1 MLHKLKK
8 IDFSIVL
15 ILLSFMVISTLLLYS
30 ATRYNHSDVFDPT
43 KLTVIY
49 VISLMAFFFMTV
61 LDYRVLT
68 KFWYYLYGVGVLLLI
83 AVYFFGARINGA
95 RGWFKLPFGLD
106 FQPVELVKII
116 LIISLAAFMA
126 RNRGETLG
134 LVRDL
139 IPIFLLGILPIAL
152 VVMQPDIG
160 NAIIL
165 GVILIGMIWIGNIR
179 WTHGIIGAVS
189 IIGFS
194 YLFLFLFKMYHDPL
208 KAFLVARDIP
218 THWMPRILTLIDP
231 SSATSDAKYHVDNAI
246 RAIGSGALVGESY
259 LQGTS
264 IHSGFIPVAYTDS
277 IFVVVGEEFGF
288 VGSSILLL
296 MYFVLIYRMIL
307 ISIYCNN
314 YAGSYMIIGIV
325 SMLVYQVFQNVGMM
339 IGIMP
344 LTGITLPFIS
354 YGGTSL
360 LINMVAM
367 GLVMSIRLHD
377 DKLLDEE

>member
-8 IDFSIVL
+8 IDFTIVL
-15 ILLSFMVISTLLLYS
+15 ILISFMVISTLLLYS
-30 ATRYNHSDVFDPT
+30 ATRYNHSEVFDPV

-49 VISLMAFFFMTV
+49 IISLTAFFVTTL
-61 LDYRVLT
+61 LDYRVLA
-68 KFWYYLYGVGVLLLI
+68 KIWYYLYGIGIFLLV

-126 RNRGETLG
+126 RNKGETLG
-134 LVRDL
+134 LTQDVL
-139 IPIFLLGILPIAL
+139 PILLLGILPIGL
-152 VVMQPDIG
+152 VVIQPDLG

-165 GVILIGMIWIGNIR
+165 GVILLGMIWIGNIR
-179 WTHGIIGAVS
+179 WTHGVIGGGLIV
-189 IIGFS
+189 GFA
-194 YLFLFLFKMYHDPL
+194 YLFLYLFKLYHDPL
-208 KAFLVARDIP
+208 KEFLVAKGIS

-231 SSATSDAKYHVDNAI
+231 SAATNDAKYHVDNAI
-246 RAIGSGALVGESY
+246 RAIGSGSLLGESY

-307 ISIYCNN
+307 ISLYCNN
-314 YAGSYMIIGIV
+314 YTGSYMIIGIV

-360 LINMVAM
+360 LINMIAM
-367 GLVMSIRLHD
+367 GLVMSVRLHD

>member
-1 MLHKLKK
+1 MLHKFKK

-15 ILLSFMVISTLLLYS
+15 ILISFMVISTFLLYS
-30 ATRYNHSDVFDPT
+30 ATRYNNTEVFDPA

-49 VISLMAFFFMTV
+49 VISLIAFFVVTIV
-61 LDYRVLT
+61 DYRMLA
-68 KFWYYLYGVGVLLLI
+68 KIWYYLYGFGILLLV

-106 FQPVELVKII
+106 FQPVELVKIV
-116 LIISLAAFMA
+116 LIISLAAFIA
-126 RNRGETLG
+126 RNKGGTLE

-139 IPIFLLGILPIAL
+139 IPICLLGMLPIGL
-152 VVMQPDIG
+152 VIIQPDLG
-160 NAIIL
+160 NAVIL

-179 WTHGIIGAVS
+179 WTHGAIGAALL
-189 IIGFS
+189 IGFA
-194 YLFLFLFKMYHDPL
+194 YLFLYLFKLYYDPL
-208 KAFLVARDIP
+208 KDFLVARGVA

-231 SSATSDAKYHVDNAI
+231 SSASRDANYQVENAI
-246 RAIGSGALVGESY
+246 RAIGSGSLLGESY